1 MRPENVLN
9 ESEKKQR
16 FASVI
21 GRQSGLPAPPPNPGP
36 LDLSMPAEILGTNFW
51 NSQRAK
57 SSQDNSEDHDPSMMS
72 YLSREILGTNFWNSQ
87 QANSN
92 PIMISCFVAPP
103 VETESPHQ
111 TSQTLRPGSQRNLLE
126 LIDASEPSKL
136 SSSAATA
143 DLQMIQDYI
152 HKKFRMK
159 TTVR

>member
-9 ESEKKQR
+9 ESEKQQR

-51 NSQRAK
+51 NSQ
-57 SSQDNSEDHDPSMMS
+57 
-72 YLSREILGTNFWNSQ
+72 

-92 PIMISCFVAPP
+92 PIMISCFVAPA

-111 TSQTLRPGSQRNLLE
+111 TSQTLRPDSQRNLLE